1 MIVLNS
7 QMNEFFLSRGN
18 TPIPETLELK
28 VLEGFYEHADS
39 IVFAF
44 YKDRLEH
51 LDYNTVISRYG
62 DLTGFEASANGIH
75 IDDYIDN
82 QNFTTNEIIN
92 IGFSLVQLVQ
102 NLWNKLRDDECS
114 IILSSDLESE
124 LGSNA
129 SLTFHKKRANEILMD
144 SLDGCLQA
152 VFICDNKDSITI

>member
-7 QMNEFFLSRGN
+7 QMSEFLLSRGN

-28 VLEGFYEHADS
+28 MLEGFYEHADT

-44 YKDRLEH
+44 YKDRLDH
-51 LDYNTVISRYG
+51 WDYDAVISRYG
-62 DLTGFEASANGIH
+62 DLTGFEASTNRIH
-75 IDDYIDN
+75 IDDYIHN
-82 QNFTTNEIIN
+82 ENFTTNEIIN

-114 IILSSDLESE
+114 IILSSDLESDF
-124 LGSNA
+124 GNNA

-152 VFICDNKDSITI
+152 VFICDNNDSITI

>member
-1 MIVLNS
+1 MIVLNH
-7 QMNEFFLSRGN
+7 QMSEFLLSRGN

-28 VLEGFYEHADS
+28 ILEGFYEHADT

-51 LDYNTVISRYG
+51 LDYDTVISRYG
-62 DLTGFEASANGIH
+62 DLTGFEASTNRIH
-75 IDDYIDN
+75 IDDYIHN
-82 QNFTTNEIIN
+82 ENFTTNEIIN

-114 IILSSDLESE
+114 IILSSDLESDF
-124 LGSNA
+124 GSNA

-152 VFICDNKDSITI
+152 VFICDNNDSITI

>member
-7 QMNEFFLSRGN
+7 QMNKFLLSRGN

-62 DLTGFEASANGIH
+62 DLTGFEASTNRIH
-75 IDDYIDN
+75 IDDYIHN
-82 QNFTTNEIIN
+82 ENFTTNEIIN

-114 IILSSDLESE
+114 IILSSDLESDF
-124 LGSNA
+124 GSNA

-152 VFICDNKDSITI
+152 VFICDNNDSITI